1 MAATV
6 HPFSKP
12 EAVARDV
19 SERARIQL
27 QLVRMLVEELPP
39 EVRAEFLRQMAAEV
53 PQVDLT
59 RGDSATETIAKIIS
73 LARPGSEVTAATAR
87 KAVAER
93 GVEAEPKHV
102 YNALTYLKR
111 TGKLRRVGY
120 GRYVVE
126 GVEFST
132 SDDYG
137 GERASDEDL
146 RDDER

>member
-1 MAATV
+1 MPATV

-12 EAVARDV
+12 ESDAN
-19 SERARIQL
+19 ERARVQL
-27 QLVRMLVEELPP
+27 RLVRMLVDELPP
-39 EVRAEFLRQMAAEV
+39 EVRAEFLRQIAAEV
-53 PQVDLT
+53 SSPDLA

-87 KAVAER
+87 KAVADR

-111 TGKLRRVGY
+111 AGKLKRVGY

-137 GERASDEDL
+137 GERARDEDL